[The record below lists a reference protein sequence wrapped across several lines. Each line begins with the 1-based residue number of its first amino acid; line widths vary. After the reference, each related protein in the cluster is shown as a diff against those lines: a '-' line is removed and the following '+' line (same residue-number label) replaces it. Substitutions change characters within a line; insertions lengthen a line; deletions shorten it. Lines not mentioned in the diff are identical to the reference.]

1 MNLLSGTLGVVA
13 AMSGRLDLAFYL
25 MLAGA
30 VFDFCDGLSARAL
43 GAYSPMGK
51 ELDSLSDDVT
61 FGVLP
66 SVMLFETM
74 KNLSGAVT
82 FWCFIPCLIAVFSG
96 LRLAK
101 FNIDER
107 QSHSFIGL
115 PTPACA
121 MICGSLVYAIATTDV
136 PAFSEWSGWI
146 VLLPI
151 LSVVLSYLLISEI
164 PMFSMKFSKE
174 DDRKVKNQ
182 RIILGSLFCGSLS
195 IVLALDLS
203 WALSITLLFVIYILI
218 NLGSIPMP
226 VKQK

>member
-13 AMSGRLDLAFYL
+13 AFSGRLDLAFLL
-25 MLAGA
+25 MIAGA

-51 ELDSLSDDVT
+51 ELDSLSDMVT
-61 FGVLP
+61 FGALP
-66 SVMLFETM
+66 SAMLFCTL
-74 KNLSGAVT
+74 KNLFGGLN
-82 FWCFIPCLIAVFSG
+82 FWCFVPLVIAVFSG

-121 MICGSLVYAIATTDV
+121 MICGSLAYYLAADG
-136 PAFSEWSGWI
+136 SSWGGWTI
-146 VLLPI
+146 LLPI
-151 LSVVLSYLLISEI
+151 MSVVLALLLVSEL

-174 DDRKVKNQ
+174 DTRDLKVI
-182 RIILGSLFCGSLS
+182 RITFFSLS
-195 IVLALDLS
+195 LGLIALVLLLGRN
-203 WALSITLLFVIYILI
+203 WALSVAAIFTVYILMNVILLFDR
-218 NLGSIPMP
+218 
-226 VKQK
+226 KK